1 MTNNNNKNRVGIHLY
16 MDIPVSDELWDELWE
31 DDNDNAIR
39 KIANKYGFVLMTD
52 KEAENAPEGTP
63 LIVGMD
69 DADSDVEFYLA

>member
-1 MTNNNNKNRVGIHLY
+1 MTNNNENRVRIHLH

-39 KIANKYGFVLMTD
+39 EIANKYGFVLMTD
-52 KEAENAPEGTP
+52 EEAENVPEGTP

-69 DADSDVEFYLA
+69 DPDGDEEFYLA